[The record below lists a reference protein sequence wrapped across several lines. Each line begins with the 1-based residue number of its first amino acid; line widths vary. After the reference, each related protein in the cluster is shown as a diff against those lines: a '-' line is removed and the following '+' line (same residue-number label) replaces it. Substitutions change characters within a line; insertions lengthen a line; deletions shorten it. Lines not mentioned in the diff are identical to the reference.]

1 MNDLRDR
8 LDRLSME
15 LTHGVTAP
23 PVAAVRRRAL
33 RRRALHAVATGALA
47 LWIVWLVTL
56 PGLGADRG
64 PVPGPAG
71 SPGADFSVPVAGEGE
86 VVIRLKGPRA
96 GLPAE
101 LRARAFCEAS
111 GARLVAAPQ
120 RGRMVAHGQSGS
132 LLLYEVSFMLD
143 TLRGSSARWD
153 ADHPQPPMATM
164 IQVFER
170 RTPGDSRM
178 RSETRL
184 VVDGA
189 STRLTRQGGL
199 RVALVGTYGVVD
211 HQPGAR
217 GVVRQGASGRI
228 AASWWCRP

>member
-8 LDRLSME
+8 LDRLSIE
-15 LTHGVTAP
+15 LTHDATVP

-33 RRRALHAVATGALA
+33 RRRALHAVAPGALA
-47 LWIVWLVTL
+47 LWIVWLVML
-56 PGLGADRG
+56 PGSGADRG
-64 PVPGPAG
+64 AVGPGR
-71 SPGADFSVPVAGEGE
+71 ADLPIPVAGEGE
-86 VVIRLKGPRA
+86 VVIRMQGPRA
-96 GLPAE
+96 GLPTE
-101 LRARAFCEAS
+101 VRLRAFCEAS

-132 LLLYEVSFMLD
+132 LLLYEVSFLPD
-143 TLRGSSARWD
+143 TLRGSSPRWD

-170 RTPGDSRM
+170 RAPGDSRM

-189 STRLTRQGGL
+189 AARLTRQGGL